1 MEFLK
6 YNIENYNKFKYNTNK
21 YSIIQ
26 QIHSILNRYSEKNW
40 KENTILKI
48 IFAWYSNFRC
58 SKMHR

>member
-26 QIHSILNRYSEKNW
+26 QIHSILNRYSEKN
-40 KENTILKI
+40 
-48 IFAWYSNFRC
+48 
-58 SKMHR
+58 